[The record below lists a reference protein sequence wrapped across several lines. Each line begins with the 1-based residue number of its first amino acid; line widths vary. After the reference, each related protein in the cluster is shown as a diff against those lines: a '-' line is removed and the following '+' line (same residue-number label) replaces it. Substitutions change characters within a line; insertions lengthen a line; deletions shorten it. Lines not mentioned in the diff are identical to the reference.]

1 MLKDCIRSARSIK
14 SDEVQSNHHYSV
26 YDSQNQVH
34 HQDIDKERVK
44 ERKSQ
49 KKNYRILY
57 VMSLY

>member
-34 HQDIDKERVK
+34 LQDIDKERVK

-49 KKNYRILY
+49 KKTIEYC
-57 VMSLY
+57 M